1 VRFNLID
8 IVHTPNGSRE
18 DVAIATS
25 ATSTTLQETVSSI
38 IGQKFLA
45 TLAPIHVNLDAA
57 TSESATEHDHTS
69 STTTTTVWGA
79 KGLISK
85 NPQGEQP
92 QRVVNYYSINGRP
105 VELPSVTAVLRKAW
119 QAFGGKKKASCIL
132 AFTLPND
139 AFDINLSPDK
149 RAVLLTQE
157 NEICQAIQEYVTQYW
172 NSQINGVFQ
181 IQQVELA
188 IPTQVDD
195 QAHLAFDNDGRRR
208 HKRRGA
214 FIHDLSQ
221 AKMQHEHE
229 ERHDASPVPM
239 QGSSPAKTLQEACL
253 NHSKLALGANYLKSQ
268 PAEPN
273 EAIQSE
279 TGSEPKRR
287 RISDDQ
293 VSDMERRKWTEIQ
306 SNFQSLGE
314 GNGQRCE
321 SLSVQNIE
329 ILQRSQLPSSQP
341 AAVRSDDELPENT
354 ALATNSSDS
363 SQEASVSVSN
373 NGGHERIISR
383 SLATKDSGKPSSSAQ
398 KPLTLEQFGFKP
410 FDDKGDRPD
419 HNTQDEQ
426 AEEKTHQPIDF
437 ETGEPT
443 AENVERDVSP
453 DVERTSAVRPRA
465 GRRRET
471 SIDIAEKKFHESDST
486 NTTDKARDGVT
497 GSSKRKPKSSPQ
509 EECDEQEGEDDRSEE
524 ADSAAEEIEV
534 ASDPQSDS
542 ESPEREGAPCGNN
555 SSQVEASVCKPV
567 VVWDCFKGT
576 QAVARAARLERLAM
590 QQRKRL
596 LHDVRSS
603 PRRSG
608 PIDNEA
614 AEAAKTVTTD
624 GEKVDA
630 SVISLSKEQFR
641 KDMQIIGQFNLGF
654 ILARC
659 HNNHLWILDQHAC
672 DEKFNFEHL
681 CRTTVLHEQKLL
693 APMSL
698 ELSAAEEAC
707 ILDHMP
713 VFEANG
719 FRFAFDPQA
728 PSRRRLSLTA
738 LPHSGA
744 QDGRKA
750 VQFGKDDVSAL
761 CAILSEG
768 SSYDAGDGG
777 TGTDGSGKYGNNAVR
792 RYASTSTQ
800 SDSADRILARLPKA
814 IAMFASRACRTSIMI
829 GTSLSHK
836 EMEKVVQRLADME
849 HPWSCAHGRPTMR
862 HVGNVLPLFLADER
876 KAVAHIAGPTATVLP
891 MTQDA
896 QALDEE

>member
-1 VRFNLID
+1 MRFNLID

-38 IGQKFLA
+38 IGHKFLA
-45 TLAPIHVNLDAA
+45 ALAPIHVNLDAA
-57 TSESATEHDHTS
+57 TSQPSNREDDDPN
-69 STTTTTVWGA
+69 TTTTTTTIAPTVWGA

-85 NPQGEQP
+85 NPQGDQP
-92 QRVVNYYSINGRP
+92 QRVVNYFSINGRP

-149 RAVLLTQE
+149 REVLLTQE
-157 NEICQAIQEYVTQYW
+157 NEICQAIQEFVTHYW

-181 IQQVELA
+181 IQQVEVVA
-188 IPTQVDD
+188 PTQVDD
-195 QAHLAFDNDGRRR
+195 QAHLAFDIDGRRR

-221 AKMQHEHE
+221 AKMQHENE
-229 ERHDASPVPM
+229 DRYDASPVPVP
-239 QGSSPAKTLQEACL
+239 GAPPANTSEEASSPNQ
-253 NHSKLALGANYLKSQ
+253 SKVAPRENYLESQ
-268 PAEPN
+268 TAEPN

-279 TGSEPKRR
+279 EPKRR
-287 RISDDQ
+287 RISDDKD
-293 VSDMERRKWTEIQ
+293 SDMERRQWTKIQ
-306 SNFQSLGE
+306 ESFQSLGE
-314 GNGQRCE
+314 GNGQECE
-321 SLSVQNIE
+321 SLRAQHMDIPATVTPDEVPGNIVAA
-329 ILQRSQLPSSQP
+329 SSG
-341 AAVRSDDELPENT
+341 
-354 ALATNSSDS
+354 DS
-363 SQEASVSVSN
+363 SQDARVLVSN
-373 NGGHERIISR
+373 NGGHERITSR
-383 SLATKDSGKPSSSAQ
+383 SSASKDSGKSSSQ
-398 KPLTLEQFGFKP
+398 KPLTLDQFGFKP
-410 FDDKGDRPD
+410 IDDKGDQPD
-419 HNTQDEQ
+419 YNTQDKQ
-426 AEEKTHQPIDF
+426 AEEEALESIDF
-437 ETGEPT
+437 EADEPT
-443 AENVERDVSP
+443 RENGVRDVSA
-453 DVERTSAVRPRA
+453 DVKRTTATRTK
-465 GRRRET
+465 RRRGT
-471 SIDIAEKKFHESDST
+471 SIDIPQKKFHQSDT
-486 NTTDKARDGVT
+486 TDATDKARDGVT
-497 GSSKRKPKSSPQ
+497 RKSQRMSKPSPQ
-509 EECDEQEGEDDRSEE
+509 EESGKQVGGDDQSED
-524 ADSAAEEIEV
+524 ADSAADDNEV
-534 ASDPQSDS
+534 SSDQQSASG
-542 ESPEREGAPCGNN
+542 SPERERTSSGND
-555 SSQVEASVCKPV
+555 SSQVEASASTPA
-567 VVWDCFKGT
+567 VVWDCFGGT

-590 QQRKRL
+590 QQRKRKF
-596 LHDVRSS
+596 DDSRSTS
-603 PRRSG
+603 AKRREK
-608 PIDNEA
+608 IDNEA
-614 AEAAKTVTTD
+614 ADAAKTVTTD

-641 KDMQIIGQFNLGF
+641 QDMQIIGQFNLGF

-659 HNNHLWILDQHAC
+659 RNNHLWILDQHAC
-672 DEKFNFEHL
+672 DEKFNFEQL

-728 PSRRRLSLTA
+728 PLRRRLSLTA

-792 RYASTSTQ
+792 RYASTSSTQ
-800 SDSADRILARLPKA
+800 GESDRILARLPKA

-836 EMEKVVQRLADME
+836 EMNKVVQRLADME

-862 HVGNVLPLFLADER
+862 HVGNVLPLFLGDER
-876 KAVAHIAGPTATVLP
+876 KAVAHIADPTATVLP

-896 QALDEE
+896 QAFDDE